1 MLYMIVN
8 RLCKNVQED
17 LPVDVLGQRVVFV
30 FGIVLASAPLDQ
42 LVMLLVRT
50 GQGLGPIL

>member
-30 FGIVLASAPLDQ
+30 FGIVLARAPLDQ